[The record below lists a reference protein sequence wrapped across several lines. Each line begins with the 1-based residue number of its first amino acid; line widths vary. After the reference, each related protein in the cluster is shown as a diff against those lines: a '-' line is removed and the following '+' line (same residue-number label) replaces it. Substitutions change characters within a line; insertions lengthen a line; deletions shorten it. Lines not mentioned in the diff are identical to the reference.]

1 MLSNYK
7 IENLEYKYL
16 KKIHSILNGNID
28 NMIKN
33 LHSMNKIKLFWYDK
47 NDAGYDAGAERIIY
61 SILQRAS
68 DLGEPNSSPIAAD
81 LFFENLD
88 SFIHIDLKTN
98 NIESNAGDHWG
109 IKISH
114 NQSSYSIK
122 YKVRNKDREFIAQ
135 LPNYYNDKPTLTF
148 FITIL
153 YSMNENHIFKIIN
166 INVSSMPNGQL
177 ASHYNDKPIRPG
189 GNITTKDIRFNMM
202 ECNEFELLT
211 PKKKRILKVYM
222 MPEIEEFLKNVKYH
236 NGDNK
241 NTSLKKFFTK
251 VGSV

>member
-1 MLSNYK
+1 MLTNEK

-16 KKIHSILNGNID
+16 KKIHSILNSNID

-47 NDAGYDAGAERIIY
+47 NDAGFDAGAERVIY

-114 NQSSYSIK
+114 NQSSYSKK
-122 YKVRNKDREFIAQ
+122 YKVRGSDREFISQ
-135 LPNYYNDKPTLTF
+135 LPNYYYDKPTLTY

-153 YSMNENHIFKIIN
+153 YSMNENNIFKIIN
-166 INVSSMPNGQL
+166 INVSCMPNGQL
-177 ASHYNDKPIRPG
+177 SSHYNDKPIRPG
-189 GNITTKDIRFNMM
+189 GNITTKDIRFDMIK
-202 ECNEFELLT
+202 CNEFELLN
-211 PKKKRILKVYM
+211 PKQKRILKVYM
-222 MPEIEEFLKNVKYH
+222 MPNLENFLNNVKYH
-236 NGDNK
+236 GDENK
-241 NTSLKKFFTK
+241 TASLNEFFTK
-251 VGSV
+251 IGSI